1 MNRRFLLI
9 YCALNAAFALLG
21 LALCGSGF
29 FGSGSFGVRA
39 LAWLLSLEAGFLGA
53 FGAVY
58 FSFRAYRNKIEDE
71 LRAGKYDEI
80 LRQSSKNST
89 GFMNDEIPANDTNSA
104 SRSGENQ
111 GGAGGSDEILCSK
124 ACDGEILK
132 SEGFSNLNLGTGISN
147 IQNSE
152 GVVNFTSGETRVEND
167 DSHALYDETAA
178 ECTASSA
185 DINFTRSS
193 NLDAEYGTTAAGERD
208 VNSTESSRNETS
220 ACDATALGHAA
231 ANKFKTACGDLKA
244 ETSGKACGDFE
255 IKTDDENREISNNH
269 DCEGFKGK
277 ISCENG
283 ADCATRSNSQGDIGA
298 RCGDL
303 KNAASSDLGDGVDS
317 SSWSGGADSSNHS
330 DGTDNGNRGGD
341 VDSGKPGDGTSNF
354 DGGIG
359 GARDGSKDDFDGAD
373 GSIDGWDDEYERG
386 EVRSNFAGAF
396 FSPFK
401 ILSYAALVAAI
412 YLLAKL
418 SLLNPL
424 AIILGVAIIPLGT
437 MMVAFA
443 DKDAR

>member
-1 MNRRFLLI
+1 MLI

-80 LRQSSKNST
+80 LRQSPKNSADFISGET
-89 GFMNDEIPANDTNSA
+89 SANDINSA
-104 SRSGENQ
+104 SNCDKNR
-111 GGAGGSDEILCSK
+111 GGTGGDDKISYSEVYG
-124 ACDGEILK
+124 GEILK
-132 SEGFSNLNLGTGISN
+132 SESFSSLNLDAEILNT
-147 IQNSE
+147 QNSE
-152 GVVNFTSGETRVEND
+152 SAVNFTSGDSRIENGNSRVT
-167 DSHALYDETAA
+167 HDETATECAANSTADEDTENFTAERDIPAAA
-178 ECTASSA
+178 ECN
-185 DINFTRSS
+185 I
-193 NLDAEYGTTAAGERD
+193 
-208 VNSTESSRNETS
+208 NSTKSSRNETS
-220 ACDATALGHAA
+220 AYDATALGRAA
-231 ANKFKTACGDLKA
+231 DKFNMNGSVTCSDLHGGISEKTSD
-244 ETSGKACGDFE
+244 S
-255 IKTDDENREISNNH
+255 
-269 DCEGFKGK
+269 
-277 ISCENG
+277 
-283 ADCATRSNSQGDIGA
+283 SQGGIGE
-298 RCGDL
+298 RCDDL
-303 KNAASSDLGDGVDS
+303 KNAASSDLGGG
-317 SSWSGGADSSNHS
+317 WSDGADRSNHS

-341 VDSGKPGDGTSNF
+341 VDSGEPGDGTSDF
-354 DGGIG
+354 GGGISS
-359 GARDGSKDDFDGAD
+359 ARDGSNDDFDGAD
-373 GSIDGWDDEYERG
+373 GSIDGWDDERKRG
-386 EVRSNFAGAF
+386 KVRRNFAGAF

-437 MMVAFA
+437 MIAAFA

>member
-1 MNRRFLLI
+1 MLI
-9 YCALNAAFALLG
+9 YCALNAAFVLLG
-21 LALCGSGF
+21 LALCGAGF
-29 FGSGSFGVRA
+29 FGSGTFGVRA

-80 LRQSSKNST
+80 LRQSSKNSA
-89 GFMNDEIPANDTNSA
+89 GFISSETSSCDTNSA
-104 SRSGENQ
+104 NFDGENL
-111 GGAGGSDEILCSK
+111 GGASGGDEISYGKIC
-124 ACDGEILK
+124 GNEILK
-132 SEGFSNLNLGTGISN
+132 SESFSGANSGAEILNA
-147 IQNSE
+147 QNSE

-178 ECTASSA
+178 ERTANSA

-193 NLDAEYGTTAAGERD
+193 NLDAECSRTAATKRD
-208 VNSTESSRNETS
+208 VNSTKSGDKTS
-220 ACDATALGHAA
+220 DYDATALGHGE
-231 ANKFKTACGDLKA
+231 TCGDLQ
-244 ETSGKACGDFE
+244 SD
-255 IKTDDENREISNNH
+255 IRDEAS
-269 DCEGFKGK
+269 D
-277 ISCENG
+277 S
-283 ADCATRSNSQGDIGA
+283 SQDGIGE
-298 RCGDL
+298 RYDDL
-303 KNAASSDLGDGVDS
+303 KNAASSDLSGGLDS
-317 SSWSGGADSSNHS
+317 SERSGGADRSNHS
-330 DGTDNGNRGGD
+330 DSTDSGNRGGD
-341 VDSGKPGDGTSNF
+341 VDSGEPDDGMSDF
-354 DGGIG
+354 GGGIG
-359 GARDGSKDDFDGAD
+359 TARDGSKDDFEDAD
-373 GSIDGWDDEYERG
+373 DFEGELERS

>member
-21 LALCGSGF
+21 LALCGAGF

-80 LRQSSKNST
+80 LRQSPKNSI
-89 GFMNDEIPANDTNSA
+89 GFMNDETSANDTNSA
-104 SRSGENQ
+104 SCGDENQ
-111 GGAGGSDEILCSK
+111 GGAGGDKILYSK
-124 ACDGEILK
+124 ICDGEILK
-132 SEGFSNLNLGTGISN
+132 RESFSDLNLGAEILNT
-147 IQNSE
+147 QNSE
-152 GVVNFTSGETRVEND
+152 GAVNFTSGDSCVENND
-167 DSHALYDETAA
+167 NYALHDETAA
-178 ECTASSA
+178 ERVADSA
-185 DINFTRSS
+185 ADVNFTRSS
-193 NLDAEYGTTAAGERD
+193 NLDAEYGRASAGERD
-208 VNSTESSRNETS
+208 VNSTKSDDKTS
-220 ACDATALGHAA
+220 AYDATAASD
-231 ANKFKTACGDLKA
+231 KFNMNVSATCSDSYDG
-244 ETSGKACGDFE
+244 
-255 IKTDDENREISNNH
+255 INDEAS
-269 DCEGFKGK
+269 D
-277 ISCENG
+277 S
-283 ADCATRSNSQGDIGA
+283 SQGGIGE

-303 KNAASSDLGDGVDS
+303 KNVASSDLGDG
-317 SSWSGGADSSNHS
+317 ADRCNHS
-330 DGTDNGNRGGD
+330 DGTDSGNRGGD
-341 VDSGKPGDGTSNF
+341 VDSGEPGDGTSNF
-354 DGGIG
+354 EGGIG
-359 GARDGSKDDFDGAD
+359 GTRDGSKDDLDGAD
-373 GSIDGWDDEYERG
+373 GSIDGWDDERERG

-401 ILSYAALVAAI
+401 ILSYVALVAAI

-437 MMVAFA
+437 MIVAFA